1 LDIIFVVSLKSVTHF
16 PRKIMEMPSGSW
28 EDVADN
34 WFSGCCTSFGGA
46 GEKLVAQFINAYG
59 RLEGTSLLDTT
70 AITIE
75 TDYLE
80 ADLVAQVACSASSD
94 FGPQVP

>member
-1 LDIIFVVSLKSVTHF
+1 
-16 PRKIMEMPSGSW
+16 MEMPSVNW
-28 EDVADN
+28 EEVADN
-34 WFSGCCTSFGGA
+34 WFGGCCTSFGGA

-80 ADLVAQVACSASSD
+80 ADIVAQEKIIPL
-94 FGPQVP
+94 GR